1 MNKIAAFFKKNMK
14 LISALT
20 FAAILVLCIINRNI
34 FSIEYLEGH
43 MPEQPFPAFCF
54 IMLMYLLKTVSV
66 AFPIR
71 AIQITVGAVFPKYL
85 AFLINLTGSILGF
98 ITAYFLGKLL
108 GEDYVEKL
116 VDKYPKFK
124 AIIKCQNNG
133 AAYFSVILRMMNFVP
148 GDVAS
153 MYMGASRSSFG
164 KYLFGSIIGI
174 IPSVAIATS
183 MGYYLL
189 DPFSKGFILPF
200 SLLALMSVASFVC
213 GLIYIRKHIPTD
225 A

>member
-1 MNKIAAFFKKNMK
+1 MNKITAFFKKNMK

-20 FAAILVLCIINRNI
+20 FAAILILCIINRNI
-34 FSIEYLEGH
+34 FSIEYLEAH

-54 IMLMYLLKTVSV
+54 IMLMYLLKTVSI
-66 AFPIR
+66 AFPVK
-71 AIQITVGAVFPKYL
+71 AIQITVGALYPKAL

-98 ITAYFLGKLL
+98 ITAYFIGKMLGK
-108 GEDYVEKL
+108 EYVVKL
-116 VDKYPKFK
+116 ADKYPRFK
-124 AIIKCQNNG
+124 AVIECQSNG
-133 AAYFSVILRMMNFVP
+133 TVFFSIILRTMTFIP
-148 GDVAS
+148 LDVAS
-153 MYMGASRSSFG
+153 MYMGASESSFG

-200 SLLALMSVASFVC
+200 SLLTLMSVVSFVC